1 MDVTRAATSIQVRWR
16 YVHKCLPDLLR
27 LLRMIPATAPEK
39 LEPLRRRLR
48 PTDGGGAVGSP
59 GVLTVSRGR
68 HPGSLH
74 ACMHREALSFA
85 TFAAFGAA
93 VREHNA
99 GGKETPARPFM
110 LPDEKGAYAALAEL
124 LDARPVVG
132 VMGGYHPPTP
142 VEAYFALG
150 AQLAR
155 DGFHVLTGG
164 GGTMAGG
171 PVTSLLAGFSS
182 VRDRAGRAIGVVP
195 EDMREGLNPFNDT
208 LIFTNLPAGH
218 AHPNSRNHLNVL
230 LSDAIVALAGGP
242 GTLHEIGLARHY
254 GRALAADCY
263 WSKIAAVPDEVWAH
277 RPLAMH
283 LPCIASAA
291 LHRAMRVP
299 RACRATHHASDAPRH
314 ATRHASER
322 HATRHASER
331 HATLHKVDALPA
343 DGFGFLGMPKF
354 WEASGGAAAA
364 AAAGGGGG
372 GLRLTAD
379 GRRTREGVAEQMC
392 GLESH
397 CYFTSLEALPYVAS
411 EAQRTRMKRA

>member
-1 MDVTRAATSIQVRWR
+1 
-16 YVHKCLPDLLR
+16 
-27 LLRMIPATAPEK
+27 
-39 LEPLRRRLR
+39 
-48 PTDGGGAVGSP
+48 
-59 GVLTVSRGR
+59 
-68 HPGSLH
+68 
-74 ACMHREALSFA
+74 MHREALSFA

-99 GGKETPARPFM
+99 GGKETPARPFT

-124 LDARPVVG
+124 LEARPVVG

-195 EDMREGLNPFNDT
+195 KNIGEGLNPFNET

-218 AHPNSRNHLNVL
+218 AHPNSRNHLNIL

-242 GTLHEIGLARHY
+242 GTLHELGLARHY

-263 WSKIAAVPDEVWAH
+263 WSKMAAVPDEVRAQL
-277 RPLAMH
+277 PLAMH
-283 LPCIASAA
+283 RPCIASPASSLQPYTA
-291 LHRAMRVP
+291 PCVCHVRAVP
-299 RACRATHHASDAPRH
+299 HAMPLTPRH
-314 ATRHASER
+314 M
-322 HATRHASER
+322 
-331 HATLHKVDALPA
+331 HKVDALPA

-364 AAAGGGGG
+364 AASGGGGG
-372 GLRLTAD
+372 GLRLTAE

-411 EAQRTRMKRA
+411 EAQRARVKRA

>member
-1 MDVTRAATSIQVRWR
+1 MDVTRAATIIQVRWR
-16 YVHKCLPDLLR
+16 YVHKRLPDLLR
-27 LLRMIPATAPEK
+27 LLRIIPATDPEK

-48 PTDGGGAVGSP
+48 PADGGGAVGSP

-74 ACMHREALSFA
+74 TCMHREALSFA

-99 GGKETPARPFM
+99 GGKETPARPFT

-124 LDARPVVG
+124 LEARPVVG

-195 EDMREGLNPFNDT
+195 KNIGEGLNPFNET

-218 AHPNSRNHLNVL
+218 AHPNSRNHLNIL

-242 GTLHEIGLARHY
+242 GTLHELGLARHY

-263 WSKIAAVPDEVWAH
+263 WSKMAAVPDEVRAQL
-277 RPLAMH
+277 PLAMH
-283 LPCIASAA
+283 RPCIASPASSLQPYTA
-291 LHRAMRVP
+291 PCVATCVP
-299 RACRATHHASDAPRH
+299 CHTPC
-314 ATRHASER
+314 
-322 HATRHASER
+322 
-331 HATLHKVDALPA
+331 L
-343 DGFGFLGMPKF
+343 
-354 WEASGGAAAA
+354 
-364 AAAGGGGG
+364 
-372 GLRLTAD
+372 
-379 GRRTREGVAEQMC
+379 
-392 GLESH
+392 
-397 CYFTSLEALPYVAS
+397 
-411 EAQRTRMKRA
+411 

>member
-99 GGKETPARPFM
+99 GGKETPARPFT

-124 LDARPVVG
+124 LEARPVVG

-263 WSKIAAVPDEVWAH
+263 WSKIAAVPDEVGAH

-299 RACRATHHASDAPRH
+299 RACRATRHAPDAP
-314 ATRHASER
+314 R

-364 AAAGGGGG
+364 AAGGGGG

-379 GRRTREGVAEQMC
+379 GRSTREGVAEQMC

-411 EAQRTRMKRA
+411 EAQRTWMKRA

>member
-1 MDVTRAATSIQVRWR
+1 
-16 YVHKCLPDLLR
+16 
-27 LLRMIPATAPEK
+27 
-39 LEPLRRRLR
+39 
-48 PTDGGGAVGSP
+48 
-59 GVLTVSRGR
+59 
-68 HPGSLH
+68 
-74 ACMHREALSFA
+74 MHREALSFA

-99 GGKETPARPFM
+99 GGKETPARPFT

-124 LDARPVVG
+124 LEARPVVG

-283 LPCIASAA
+283 LPCIASPASA
-291 LHRAMRVP
+291 LQPYTAPCVCHVRAVP
-299 RACRATHHASDAPRH
+299 HAMPLTPRH
-314 ATRHASER
+314 T
-322 HATRHASER
+322 
-331 HATLHKVDALPA
+331 P
-343 DGFGFLGMPKF
+343 
-354 WEASGGAAAA
+354 
-364 AAAGGGGG
+364 
-372 GLRLTAD
+372 
-379 GRRTREGVAEQMC
+379 
-392 GLESH
+392 
-397 CYFTSLEALPYVAS
+397 
-411 EAQRTRMKRA
+411 

>member
-1 MDVTRAATSIQVRWR
+1 
-16 YVHKCLPDLLR
+16 
-27 LLRMIPATAPEK
+27 
-39 LEPLRRRLR
+39 
-48 PTDGGGAVGSP
+48 
-59 GVLTVSRGR
+59 
-68 HPGSLH
+68 
-74 ACMHREALSFA
+74 MHREALSFA
-85 TFAAFGAA
+85 TLAAFARRCASTTRA
-93 VREHNA
+93 VREP
-99 GGKETPARPFM
+99 PARPFT
-110 LPDEKGAYAALAEL
+110 LPNEKGAYAALAEL
-124 LDARPVVG
+124 LEARPVVG

-195 EDMREGLNPFNDT
+195 EGMREGLNPFNDT

-263 WSKIAAVPDEVWAH
+263 WSKIAAAPDEVGAP
-277 RPLAMH
+277 PLAMH

-299 RACRATHHASDAPRH
+299 RACRATRHASDAP
-314 ATRHASER
+314 R

-379 GRRTREGVAEQMC
+379 GRSTREGVAEQMC
-392 GLESH
+392 GFIPLLLH
-397 CYFTSLEALPYVAS
+397 LAEALPYVAAKRS
-411 EAQRTRMKRA
+411 ERG

>member
-16 YVHKCLPDLLR
+16 YAHKCLPDLLR

-99 GGKETPARPFM
+99 GGKETPARPFT

-124 LDARPVVG
+124 LEARPVVG

-208 LIFTNLPAGH
+208 LILTNLPAGH

-230 LSDAIVALAGGP
+230 LSDVIVALAGGP

-263 WSKIAAVPDEVWAH
+263 WSKIAAVPDEVCAH

-291 LHRAMRVP
+291 LHRATRVP
-299 RACRATHHASDAPRH
+299 RACRATRHAPDAPRH

-322 HATRHASER
+322 HATLR
-331 HATLHKVDALPA
+331 KVDALPA
-343 DGFGFLGMPKF
+343 DGFGFLGMSKF

-364 AAAGGGGG
+364 VAAGGGGG

-411 EAQRTRMKRA
+411 EAQRTWMKRA

>member
-99 GGKETPARPFM
+99 GGKETPARPFT

-124 LDARPVVG
+124 LEARPVVG

-208 LIFTNLPAGH
+208 LILTNLPAGH

-263 WSKIAAVPDEVWAH
+263 WSKIAAVPDEVCAH

-283 LPCIASAA
+283 LPSIASAA

-299 RACRATHHASDAPRH
+299 RACRATRHAPDAP
-314 ATRHASER
+314 R

-343 DGFGFLGMPKF
+343 DGFGFLGMSKF

-364 AAAGGGGG
+364 VAAGGGGG

>member
-99 GGKETPARPFM
+99 GGKETPARPFT

-124 LDARPVVG
+124 LEARPVVG

-218 AHPNSRNHLNVL
+218 AHPNSRNHLNVM

-263 WSKIAAVPDEVWAH
+263 WSKIAAVPDEVGAH

-299 RACRATHHASDAPRH
+299 RACRATRHAPDAP
-314 ATRHASER
+314 R

-364 AAAGGGGG
+364 AAGGGGG

-379 GRRTREGVAEQMC
+379 GRSTREGVAEQMC

-411 EAQRTRMKRA
+411 EAQRTWMKRA